1 MSQTV
6 YVLKQEQGKS
16 YVGISGNFNS
26 RLDQH
31 QFGEGAEWTK
41 KYPVTGVES
50 TETVANLQMAKD
62 RERHLTL
69 KLMKE
74 RGINNVRGGGYT
86 QSMDYDD
93 TGTIKQTV
101 NNYYKE
107 SVKPPQQIMQQQ
119 KQVTC
124 YKCGQTGHYAN
135 TCSGGTRAVQEVQY
149 SKQIVCYKC
158 GKSGHY
164 ASNCYSKNQ
173 SNYAYSN
180 SNSYYSEDDDSD

>member
-31 QFGEGAEWTK
+31 QFGEGAEWTR

-50 TETVANLQMAKD
+50 TSQVANLQMAKD
-62 RERHLTL
+62 LERHLTL

-86 QSMDYDD
+86 QSKDYDD

-107 SVKPPQQIMQQQ
+107 SVKPPQ
-119 KQVTC
+119 VTC
-124 YKCGQTGHYAN
+124 YKCGQIGHYAN
-135 TCSGGTRAVQEVQY
+135 S
-149 SKQIVCYKC
+149 
-158 GKSGHY
+158 
-164 ASNCYSKNQ
+164 CYSKNQ

-180 SNSYYSEDDDSD
+180 SYYSDDYDDDDDDDDDEDDDDDSD